1 MSEPAGVRKDKR
13 LAVAREKYGQDAHG
27 THRPGAHPLGQRQ
40 NPGYNGTLGRFFPLG
55 HTMSTV
61 AVHLDRLLEPL
72 AASLSPEVAAKVA
85 DLRADEAMQ
94 SRIDDLAERAN
105 EGELTAEERE
115 EYAGY
120 LHAIDVIAVL
130 QAKARSLLRKQA

>member
-1 MSEPAGVRKDKR
+1 
-13 LAVAREKYGQDAHG
+13 
-27 THRPGAHPLGQRQ
+27 
-40 NPGYNGTLGRFFPLG
+40 
-55 HTMSTV
+55 MSTA

-72 AASLSPEVAAKVA
+72 AGCLSLDVAAKVA

-94 SRIDDLAERAN
+94 TRIDYLADRSN
-105 EGELTAEERE
+105 EGLLSDEERE

-130 QAKARSLLRKQA
+130 QAKARSQLR

>member
-1 MSEPAGVRKDKR
+1 MSV
-13 LAVAREKYGQDAHG
+13 
-27 THRPGAHPLGQRQ
+27 
-40 NPGYNGTLGRFFPLG
+40 
-55 HTMSTV
+55 V

-85 DLRADEAMQ
+85 DLRADDAMQ
-94 SRIDDLAERAN
+94 GRIDYLAERSN
-105 EGELTAEERE
+105 EGMLTAAEQQ

-130 QAKARSLLRKQA
+130 QAKARSLVRNDWQRVEVRENLQTLGESFAG

>member
-1 MSEPAGVRKDKR
+1 M
-13 LAVAREKYGQDAHG
+13 
-27 THRPGAHPLGQRQ
+27 T
-40 NPGYNGTLGRFFPLG
+40 
-55 HTMSTV
+55 TV

-94 SRIDDLAERAN
+94 IRIDYLAERST
-105 EGELTAEERE
+105 ESLLTAEERE

-130 QAKARSLLRKQA
+130 QAKARSLLRKQP